1 MNAPEGESTDRQD
14 EAADQDLPLDEIVK
28 EKPVVRSSVENE
40 PEEPDDKDV
49 ASDRPNLPPAM
60 PPLM

>member
-14 EAADQDLPLDEIVK
+14 EAAEKDLPLEEIVK

-40 PEEPDDKDV
+40 PEGPDDKDV
-49 ASDRPNLPPAM
+49 ASDKPNLPPAM
-60 PPLM
+60 PPMM